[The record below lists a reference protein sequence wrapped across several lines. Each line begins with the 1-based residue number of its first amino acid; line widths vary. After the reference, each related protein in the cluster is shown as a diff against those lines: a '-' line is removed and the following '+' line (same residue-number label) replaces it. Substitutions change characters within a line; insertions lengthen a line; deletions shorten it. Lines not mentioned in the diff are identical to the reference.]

1 MSCQFLRV
9 FDYGLLYGDTVLGKY
24 NVFLCGQ
31 VDHVIFDRL
40 CGVVVLSELDG
51 VVAGEFRRLVIVEI

>member
-24 NVFLCGQ
+24 DLFLCGQ
-31 VDHVIFDRL
+31 VDRVIFERL
-40 CGVVVLSELDG
+40 CG
-51 VVAGEFRRLVIVEI
+51 VVAGEFERLVIVEF